1 MTNVVGLTAKRAE
14 QRLEGLGFDVRIK
27 EYVSKRGV
35 EDADSTRVVRQ
46 KMIGENEVELTVSH
60 FKTRLDDGE

>member
-1 MTNVVGLTAKRAE
+1 MTEVVGLTLEDAKR
-14 QRLEGLGFDVRIK
+14 RLEGAGLKVRIT

-46 KMIGENEVELTVSH
+46 RMAGDDIVELTVSH
-60 FKTRLDDGE
+60 FKTRLGDGE

>member
-1 MTNVVGLTAKRAE
+1 MTSVVGLTIEQAE
-14 QRLEGLGFDVRIK
+14 QRLEGLGFKVRIK

-46 KMIGENEVELTVSH
+46 KKIGENEVELTVSH
-60 FKTRLDDGE
+60 FKTRLNDEE

>member
-1 MTNVVGLTAKRAE
+1 MTNVIGLNVEQAE
-14 QRLEGLGFDVRIK
+14 QRLRSLGFDVLIK

-46 KMIGENEVELTVSH
+46 KKIGENEVELTVSH
-60 FKTRLDDGE
+60 FKTHLADEE